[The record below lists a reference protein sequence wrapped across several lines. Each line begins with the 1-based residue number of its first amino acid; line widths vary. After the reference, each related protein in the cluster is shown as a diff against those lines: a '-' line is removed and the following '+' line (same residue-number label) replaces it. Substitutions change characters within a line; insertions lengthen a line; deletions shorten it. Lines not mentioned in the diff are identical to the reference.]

1 MKAIFGKLYCWL
13 RRPFEKE
20 YEFFLLL
27 FLVFGL
33 VNSYGYLMFNT
44 LEKALGVAS
53 HHFLLTYG
61 LTMILSYLNGKLRV
75 VYKTLI
81 IVGMI
86 IALIIDLVCVNAFH
100 YTYTRDTVA
109 LVLGTNTTEISE
121 MWNTYFDFS
130 VLFKALAT
138 VAVAYLFYRFV
149 FWLFRKKQVVML
161 RVSMV
166 ALLLSIADFIYVTHT
181 WSSWDAISVTRF
193 FCIPKV
199 ASSPDLHQYL
209 VHPKLE
215 QTETQMP
222 RRIVLIV
229 GESFAKSHSSLYGY
243 DKKTNPFLET
253 LQKDSL
259 LYLFTK
265 TKSSASYTIEAF
277 QSFMST
283 YRPSYGDSIK
293 WYQCLTV
300 PEVMRTCG
308 YRCSWISNQNRY
320 GVYDNVVT
328 RYAELCDTAIF
339 LRNQLKDNNK
349 SFYDQDLL
357 PKIDE
362 ALVAS
367 ENAER
372 NFYVVH
378 LMGSHPKFNRR
389 YPVEFNCF
397 SPSEYTFDSNR
408 KKRESSQYDNSILYN
423 DSVVYEMI
431 RRYDDD
437 ETIVFY
443 FSDHGLDIY
452 QTRPDYMGHAI
463 RGNKQS
469 GEASRDIP
477 FMVYMNKGFQKKYP
491 RILRKVQSLQH
502 QPFETQD
509 LIYLLTDLI
518 GVHISERSL
527 PDGTY

>member
-44 LEKALGVAS
+44 LEKALGVAC

-138 VAVAYLFYRFV
+138 VVVAYLFYRFV

-161 RVSMV
+161 KVSMV
-166 ALLLSIADFIYVTHT
+166 AFLLNIIEFLYVSHT
-181 WSSWDAISVTRF
+181 WSAWNNISITRF
-193 FCIPKV
+193 FNIPDI

-209 VHPKLE
+209 VHPKFE
-215 QTETQMP
+215 YTETQVP
-222 RRIVLIV
+222 QNIVLII

-243 DKKTNPFLET
+243 EKNTNPLLSA

-259 LYLFTK
+259 LYVFTDI
-265 TKSSASYTIEAF
+265 KSSASHTIEAF
-277 QSFMST
+277 QSIMST

-328 RYAELCDTAIF
+328 RYAELCDTTFF
-339 LRNQLKDNNK
+339 LREMLKDNEK
-349 SFYDQDLL
+349 SFYDGDLI

-367 ENAER
+367 KGSGK

-389 YPVEFNCF
+389 YPRHFNRF
-397 SPSEYTFDSNR
+397 SPSEYVADGDR
-408 KKRESSQYDNSILYN
+408 QKREMSRYDNSILYN

-431 RRYDDD
+431 RRYSDD
-437 ETIVFY
+437 ETIIFY
-443 FSDHGLDIY
+443 FSDHGLDVC
-452 QTRPDYMGHAI
+452 QTRPDYIGHAI
-463 RGNKQS
+463 RGNEHS
-469 GEASRDIP
+469 ELVSRAIP
-477 FMVYMNKGFQKKYP
+477 FMVYMSKEFQDKHP
-491 RILRKVQSLQH
+491 VLRDKIKSMRH
-502 QPFETQD
+502 IPFETQD
-509 LIYLLTDLI
+509 MIYLLMDLI
-518 GVHISERSL
+518 GVHM
-527 PDGTY
+527 GQ